1 MKFSIRFADQI
12 VGALV
17 ILALAILVIVI
28 FMLGKNQR
36 WFVRDYE
43 FTTYLTSASGISRNM
58 SVQYKG
64 FKIGEIKEIELANK
78 RILMDGTEVDEVCV
92 EVSFTIYKEHG
103 ERVKVGSL
111 VEIQSSPI
119 PGLGN
124 AFVFHPGTDSKL
136 LEGKIIPE
144 VNSNEGKSVIESEK
158 SSVAKADDSITNILN
173 QVTGILETVNLA
185 LSGPKETKDVPL
197 EQIIQ
202 NVNGILSDLRVVTGA
217 LSEDLKPLINS
228 LDDIAKMLSDP
239 NGAIRSILNSDG
251 AIYNSL
257 EDVIKSLA
265 GIVKN
270 LEKSSDILPEQL
282 PQIVTIIKELSI
294 TVKSVQDVLTSISN
308 NPLLKGGIPENTE
321 TGPSS
326 AGSRNEN
333 FIRKEN

>member
-36 WFVRDYE
+36 WFVRDFEY
-43 FTTYLTSASGISRNM
+43 TTYLTSASGVSRNM

-64 FKIGEIKEIELANK
+64 FKIGEIKEIELVNK
-78 RILMDGTEVDEVCV
+78 RKLMDGREIDEVCV
-92 EVSFTIYKEHG
+92 EVSFTIHKEHG
-103 ERVKVGSL
+103 ERVKEGSL
-111 VEIQSSPI
+111 VEVQSSPI

-124 AFVFHPGTDSKL
+124 AFVFHPGIGKEAL
-136 LEGKIIPE
+136 VGKIIPE
-144 VNSNEGKSVIESEK
+144 ITSNEGRTVMTSGDSTVS
-158 SSVAKADDSITNILN
+158 KADDSITNIIN
-173 QVTGILETVNLA
+173 SVKEILETVNLA
-185 LSGPKETKDVPL
+185 LSGPKESKEVPL
-197 EQIIQ
+197 EQIIL
-202 NVNGILSDLRVVTGA
+202 NVNGILEDARAVTGA

-228 LDDIAKMLSDP
+228 LDEIARMLSDP

-251 AIYNSL
+251 AIYNSI

-270 LEKSSDILPEQL
+270 LEKTSEILPEQL
-282 PQIVTIIKELSI
+282 PQIAVIIKELNTTI
-294 TVKSVQDVLTSISN
+294 KSVQDVLTSVAN
-308 NPLLKGGIPENTE
+308 NPLLKGGIPEHTE

-326 AGSRNEN
+326 AGSRKEN
-333 FIRKEN
+333 F

>member
-43 FTTYLTSASGISRNM
+43 YKTYLSSATGVSRNM
-58 SVQYKG
+58 AVQYKG
-64 FKIGEIKEIELANK
+64 FKVGEVKNFELAKND
-78 RILMDGTEVDEVCV
+78 RV
-92 EVSFTIYKEHG
+92 EVVFSIYKEHG
-103 ERVKVGSL
+103 HRVREGSL

-124 AFVFHPGTDSKL
+124 AFVFHPGTGENLIENGDV
-136 LEGKIIPE
+136 IPE
-144 VNSNEGKSVIESEK
+144 VTSDEGRIVMTSGKAT
-158 SSVAKADDSITNILN
+158 VAKADDSITNILN
-173 QVTGILETVNLA
+173 QVKEILETVNLA
-185 LSGPKETKDVPL
+185 LSGPKESEKVPL

-202 NVNGILSDLRVVTGA
+202 NINGILEDARTVTGA
-217 LSEDLKPLINS
+217 LSDDLKPLINS
-228 LDDIAKMLSDP
+228 LDEIAKMLSDP

-251 AIYNSL
+251 AIYNSI
-257 EDVIKSLA
+257 EDVIKSLS

-270 LEKSSDILPEQL
+270 LEKTSDILPEQL
-282 PQIVTIIKELSI
+282 PQIAVIIKELST
-294 TVKSVQDVLTSISN
+294 TVKSVQDVLTSIAN
-308 NPLLKGGIPENTE
+308 NPLLKGGIPEHTE

-333 FIRKEN
+333 F

>member
-43 FTTYLTSASGISRNM
+43 FTTYLTSASGVSRNM

-64 FKIGEIKEIELANK
+64 FKIGEIKEIELVNK
-78 RILMDGTEVDEVCV
+78 RKLMDGREIDEVCV

-103 ERVKVGSL
+103 ERVRKGSL
-111 VEIQSSPI
+111 VEVMSSPI
-119 PGLGN
+119 PGFGN
-124 AFVFHPGTDSKL
+124 SFVFHPGLGANL

-144 VNSNEGKSVIESEK
+144 VASEEGRTVMTSG
-158 SSVAKADDSITNILN
+158 SSTVAKADDSITHIINS
-173 QVTGILETVNLA
+173 VKEILETVNLA
-185 LSGPKETKDVPL
+185 LSGPKESSDVPL
-197 EQIIQ
+197 EQIIL
-202 NVNGILSDLRVVTGA
+202 NVNGILEDLRVVTGA

-228 LDDIAKMLSDP
+228 LDEIARMLSDP

-251 AIYNSL
+251 AIYNSI
-257 EDVIKSLA
+257 EDVVKSLA

-270 LEKSSDILPEQL
+270 LERTSQILPEQL
-282 PQIVTIIKELSI
+282 PQIAVIIKELNTTI
-294 TVKSVQDVLTSISN
+294 KSVQDVLTSVAN
-308 NPLLKGGIPENTE
+308 NPLLKGGIPEPTE

-326 AGSRNEN
+326 AGSR
-333 FIRKEN
+333 KEKF